1 MISKLGRTLPN
12 RDYLGILAGAALFG
26 VSYSWFLIPFRV
38 SPGGVAGIAQIL
50 YHVTGVPESLWMFG
64 LNIPLFILG
73 YYQVGRQFGVRSF
86 VGVMLTNGACWL
98 FAPERLSFIPGFS
111 SLVYNVAPPGE
122 LPRLAVFFSG
132 SSDMDILLVS
142 LAGSSLLGISLGLI
156 FRFRGSTGG
165 TDIPVAMLK
174 KYAGV
179 TISTG
184 YWMVES
190 LIILAVGVVFRD
202 PKLVIWAYLNL
213 FLTTKMTDLSAEGM
227 PFVKSVF
234 IISDQSEDIREA
246 IFRHLDRG
254 VTFLKSQGGYDRRD
268 RDVIYVCVH
277 RRQVMVLQKLVKDID
292 PDAFM
297 VIHDAY
303 DVMGYGFRKRVIDYL
318 DVD

>member
-1 MISKLGRTLPN
+1 MIRKAGKLLPN
-12 RDYLGILAGAALFG
+12 RDYLGILAGAVLFG
-26 VSYSWFLIPFRV
+26 IAYSWFLLPFRV
-38 SPGGVAGIAQIL
+38 SPGGVAGLAQIL
-50 YHVTGVPESLWMFG
+50 YHFTGIRESLWMFG
-64 LNIPLFILG
+64 FNIPLFVLG
-73 YYQVGRQFGVRSF
+73 YFQVGRQFGVRSF
-86 VGVMLTNGACWL
+86 AGMMLSNGACWL
-98 FAPERLSFIPGFS
+98 FAPERLSFVPGFS
-111 SLVYNVAPPGE
+111 SFVHNVAAPGE
-122 LPRLAVFFSG
+122 LPRLAVLFSG
-132 SSDMDILLVS
+132 AGGMDILLASV
-142 LAGSSLLGISLGLI
+142 AGSSLLGISLGLI

-190 LIILAVGVVFRD
+190 VIILMVGVVFGDAR
-202 PKLVIWAYLNL
+202 LVIWAYLNL
-213 FLTTKMTDLSAEGM
+213 FLTTKMTDFSAEGM
-227 PFVKSVF
+227 PFVKAVF
-234 IISDQSEDIREA
+234 IISDRSEEIREA

-254 VTFLKSQGGYDRRD
+254 VTFLKGQGGYDRRE

-297 VIHDAY
+297 VLHDAY
-303 DVMGYGFRKRVIDYL
+303 DVMGYGFRKRTIDYS

>member
-1 MISKLGRTLPN
+1 MIRRAGKLLPN
-12 RDYLGILAGAALFG
+12 RDYLGILTGAVLFG
-26 VSYSWFLIPFRV
+26 IAYSWFLMPFRV
-38 SPGGVAGIAQIL
+38 SPGGVAGLAQIL
-50 YHVTGVPESLWMFG
+50 YHFTGIRESLWMFG
-64 LNIPLFILG
+64 FNIPLFILG
-73 YYQVGRQFGVRSF
+73 YFQVGRQFGVRSF
-86 VGVMLTNGACWL
+86 AGMMLSNGACWL
-98 FAPERLSFIPGFS
+98 FAPERLSFVPGFS
-111 SLVYNVAPPGE
+111 NFVHNVAAPGE
-122 LPRLAVFFSG
+122 LPRLAVLFSG
-132 SSDMDILLVS
+132 GGEMDILLASV
-142 LAGSSLLGISLGLI
+142 AGSSLLGISLGLI

-190 LIILAVGVVFRD
+190 VIILLVGLVFGDAR
-202 PKLVIWAYLNL
+202 LVIWAYLNL
-213 FLTTKMTDLSAEGM
+213 FLTTKMTDFSAEGM
-227 PFVKSVF
+227 PFVKAVF
-234 IISDQSEDIREA
+234 IISDRSEDIREA

-254 VTFLKSQGGYDRRD
+254 VTFLKGQGGYDRRE

-297 VIHDAY
+297 VLHDAY
-303 DVMGYGFRKRVIDYL
+303 DVMGYGFRKRTIDYS